1 MKRTRRKSKPAER
14 LGPQAWVAAARTA
27 LIEGGIARVK
37 VAPLAQKLGVTTGS
51 FYWHFEDLPA
61 LHAAMLTDWESTNTE
76 PMFAAVAGNSTSA
89 HTQLQALVDLW
100 VSESG
105 YSPRWDAAVR
115 DWARVSKEVESSV
128 RRVDDRRLEL
138 LHTIFKRA
146 GYAEPE
152 ALVRARITYFHQVG
166 YYALHIVE
174 RLSDRLRLKPLYIKA
189 LLGPEKTS
197 D

>member
-1 MKRTRRKSKPAER
+1 MKKPGRKSKPAER
-14 LGPQAWVAAARTA
+14 LDPQVWVAAARAA

-51 FYWHFEDLPA
+51 FYWHFQDLPA
-61 LHAAMLTDWESTNTE
+61 LHAAMLADWESTNTE
-76 PMFAAVAGNSTSA
+76 PMFAAVARSPASA
-89 HTQLQALVDLW
+89 RAQLQALVDLW

-105 YSPRWDAAVR
+105 YSPLWDAAVR
-115 DWARVSKEVESSV
+115 DWARVSREVESSV

-138 LHTIFKRA
+138 LHSVFKRA
-146 GYAEPE
+146 GYADPE

-174 RLSDRLRLKPLYIKA
+174 RPSERQRLKPIYIEA
-189 LLGPEKTS
+189 LLGL
-197 D
+197 DDGA